1 MKQEISA
8 LMDGEMF
15 EDQADV
21 FFDKLKRQPEAQQDW
36 ESYHLIGDALRQ
48 PDHIC
53 KSFGKSF
60 HERLQA
66 EPTVIA
72 PYSRTSQR
80 ARNFALSAVASVMA
94 LALVAWLSLQ
104 VGSEPAPQVATV
116 KQDSIS
122 AIRPAS
128 AQADD
133 YLMAHQE
140 FSPSTDINGSASY
153 IRTVS
158 YGREYA
164 PVTNNQIKNNP
175 NEK

>member
-15 EDQADV
+15 EDQADSCL
-21 FFDKLKRQPEAQQDW
+21 DKLKRNPEVMHDW
-36 ESYHLIGDALRQ
+36 ETYHLIGDALRQ

-72 PYSRTSQR
+72 PANRTSQR
-80 ARNFALSAVASVMA
+80 IRNFALSAVASVMA

-104 VGSEPAPQVATV
+104 VGSEPAPQVASA
-116 KQDSIS
+116 QQNSI
-122 AIRPAS
+122 AAVRPAS
-128 AQADD
+128 SQADD

-140 FSPSTDINGSASY
+140 FSPSADVHGAASY
-153 IRTVS
+153 IHAVA
-158 YGREYA
+158 GR
-164 PVTNNQIKNNP
+164 
-175 NEK
+175 

>member
-8 LMDGEMF
+8 LMDGEMY

-21 FFDKLKRQPEAQQDW
+21 FFDRFKRHPEARQDW

-60 HERLQA
+60 HERLHA
-66 EPTVIA
+66 EPTVFA
-72 PYSRTSQR
+72 PHNRTSQR
-80 ARNFALSAVASVMA
+80 IRNFALSAVASVMA

-104 VGSEPAPQVATV
+104 VGSEPAPQVAAV
-116 KQDSIS
+116 QQDN
-122 AIRPAS
+122 AAVVRPAS
-128 AQADD
+128 AQTDD

-140 FSPSTDINGSASY
+140 FSPSADVNGAASY
-153 IRTVS
+153 IHAVA
-158 YGREYA
+158 GR
-164 PVTNNQIKNNP
+164 
-175 NEK
+175 

>member
-15 EDQADV
+15 EDQADA
-21 FFDKLKRQPEAQQDW
+21 FLDKLKRHPQGQQDW

-53 KSFGKSF
+53 KSFQKSF
-60 HERLQA
+60 NERLQA

-72 PYSRTSQR
+72 PYKRTTQR
-80 ARNFALSAVASVMA
+80 VRNFALSAVASVMA

-104 VGSEPAPQVATV
+104 VGNEPAPQIASVQ
-116 KQDSIS
+116 QDNIS

-128 AQADD
+128 AQAND

-140 FSPSTDINGSASY
+140 FSPSADVHGAVSY
-153 IRTVS
+153 IHAVA
-158 YGREYA
+158 GR
-164 PVTNNQIKNNP
+164 
-175 NEK
+175 

>member
-21 FFDKLKRQPEAQQDW
+21 FFDKLKRQPEAQQHW

-53 KSFGKSF
+53 KGFGKSF

-66 EPTVIA
+66 EPTVFA
-72 PYSRTSQR
+72 PYNRTSQR
-80 ARNFALSAVASVMA
+80 VRNFALSAVASVMA

-104 VGSEPAPQVATV
+104 VGNEPAPQVAAAQV
-116 KQDSIS
+116 PQDN
-122 AIRPAS
+122 AVRPAS
-128 AQADD
+128 TQADD

-140 FSPSTDINGSASY
+140 FSPSADVHVAAPY
-153 IRTVS
+153 IHAVA
-158 YGREYA
+158 GR
-164 PVTNNQIKNNP
+164 
-175 NEK
+175 

>member
-15 EDQADV
+15 EDQADA
-21 FFDKLKRQPEAQQDW
+21 FLDKLKRHPEVRQDW

-53 KSFGKSF
+53 KSFAKSF

-66 EPTVIA
+66 EPTVFA
-72 PYSRTSQR
+72 PHNRTSQR
-80 ARNFALSAVASVMA
+80 ARNFALSAVASLMA

-116 KQDSIS
+116 QQNNIS

-140 FSPSTDINGSASY
+140 FSPSADVHGAASY
-153 IRTVS
+153 IHAVA
-158 YGREYA
+158 GR
-164 PVTNNQIKNNP
+164 
-175 NEK
+175 

>member
-15 EDQADV
+15 EDQADI
-21 FFDKLKRQPEAQQDW
+21 FLDRLKRHPQAHQDW
-36 ESYHLIGDALRQ
+36 ASYHLIGDALRQ

-53 KSFGKSF
+53 RSFGSSF

-66 EPTVIA
+66 EPTVFA
-72 PYSRTSQR
+72 PHNRTSQR
-80 ARNFALSAVASVMA
+80 VRHFALSAVASVMA

-104 VGSEPAPQVATV
+104 VGGESAPQVTPVAQQENGV
-116 KQDSIS
+116 
-122 AIRPAS
+122 RPAS

-140 FSPSTDINGSASY
+140 FSPSADVHGAASY
-153 IRTVS
+153 IHAVAAR
-158 YGREYA
+158 
-164 PVTNNQIKNNP
+164 
-175 NEK
+175 

>member
-15 EDQADV
+15 EDQADI
-21 FFDKLKRQPEAQQDW
+21 FFDKLRRQPEARQDW

-53 KSFGKSF
+53 KGFGKSF

-66 EPTVIA
+66 EPTVFA
-72 PYSRTSQR
+72 PYNRTSQR
-80 ARNFALSAVASVMA
+80 VRNFALSAVASVMA

-104 VGSEPAPQVATV
+104 VGSEPAPQVAAAQV
-116 KQDSIS
+116 PQDN
-122 AIRPAS
+122 AIKPAS

-140 FSPSTDINGSASY
+140 FSPSADVHVAAPY
-153 IRTVS
+153 IHAVA
-158 YGREYA
+158 GR
-164 PVTNNQIKNNP
+164 
-175 NEK
+175 

>member
-15 EDQADV
+15 EDQAEV
-21 FFDKLKRQPEAQQDW
+21 FFDKLKRQPEARHDW
-36 ESYHLIGDALRQ
+36 AHYHLIGDALRQ

-53 KSFGKSF
+53 KSFGSSF

-66 EPTVIA
+66 EPTVFA
-72 PYSRTSQR
+72 PHHRTSQR
-80 ARNFALSAVASVMA
+80 VRNCALSAVASVMA

-104 VGSEPAPQVATV
+104 VGSEPAPQLAAVQVQQENAV
-116 KQDSIS
+116 
-122 AIRPAS
+122 RPAS

-140 FSPSTDINGSASY
+140 FSPSADVHGAASY
-153 IRTVS
+153 IHAVA
-158 YGREYA
+158 GR
-164 PVTNNQIKNNP
+164 
-175 NEK
+175 

>member
-15 EDQADV
+15 EDQADI
-21 FFDKLKRQPEAQQDW
+21 FIDRLKRHPEAQQDW
-36 ESYHLIGDALRQ
+36 ENYHLIGDALRQ

-53 KSFGKSF
+53 KRFGKSF

-66 EPTVIA
+66 EPIVFA
-72 PYSRTSQR
+72 PYSRTSQKV
-80 ARNFALSAVASVMA
+80 RNFALSAVASVMA

-104 VGSEPAPQVATV
+104 VGNEPAQQIAVAPV
-116 KQDSIS
+116 QQDNAASF
-122 AIRPAS
+122 AS

-140 FSPSTDINGSASY
+140 FSPSANVYGGASY
-153 IRTVS
+153 IRAVA
-158 YGREYA
+158 GR
-164 PVTNNQIKNNP
+164 
-175 NEK
+175 

>member
-15 EDQADV
+15 EDQADI
-21 FFDKLKRQPEAQQDW
+21 FIDRLKRHPEAQQDW
-36 ESYHLIGDALRQ
+36 ANYHLIGDALRQ

-66 EPTVIA
+66 EPIVFA
-72 PYSRTSQR
+72 PYSRTSQKI
-80 ARNFALSAVASVMA
+80 RNFALSAVASVMA

-104 VGSEPAPQVATV
+104 VGNEPAPQVAV
-116 KQDSIS
+116 APVQQDNAVSL
-122 AIRPAS
+122 AS

-140 FSPSTDINGSASY
+140 FSPSADVHGAASY
-153 IRTVS
+153 IRAVA
-158 YGREYA
+158 GR
-164 PVTNNQIKNNP
+164 
-175 NEK
+175 

>member
-15 EDQADV
+15 EDQADACL
-21 FFDKLKRQPEAQQDW
+21 DKLKRHPEAQQDW
-36 ESYHLIGDALRQ
+36 ESYHLIGDVLRQ

-53 KSFGKSF
+53 RSFEKSF

-80 ARNFALSAVASVMA
+80 VRNFALSAVASIMA

-104 VGSEPAPQVATV
+104 VGTEPAPQVASV
-116 KQDSIS
+116 QQENIS
-122 AIRPAS
+122 SVRPVS
-128 AQADD
+128 AQSDD
-133 YLMAHQE
+133 YLRAHQE
-140 FSPSTDINGSASY
+140 YSPSADVHGAASY
-153 IRTVS
+153 IHAVA
-158 YGREYA
+158 GR
-164 PVTNNQIKNNP
+164 
-175 NEK
+175 